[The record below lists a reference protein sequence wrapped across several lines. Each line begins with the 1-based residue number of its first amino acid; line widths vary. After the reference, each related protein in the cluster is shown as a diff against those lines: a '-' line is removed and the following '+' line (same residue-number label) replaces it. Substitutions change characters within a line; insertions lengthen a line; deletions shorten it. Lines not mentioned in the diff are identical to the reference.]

1 MRYKLATL
9 NTDPAG
15 MRMICVTAICAVA
28 LAITHSFVPI
38 AIFYGYGAIY
48 SIVTSKWVKGKV
60 PILSRRVAENF
71 YIVPS
76 LRGWHSIHQMR
87 ANKTATC
94 KEIRRSL
101 AHTGDLNAFLPNGTY
116 RVLSHES
123 VLRRVR
129 RTPGAHIL
137 KETPM
142 GKQDM
147 KKTLGYITS
156 NRCKKCREKC
166 SAWRTEPRE
175 YYDVMFE
182 ITEGVT

>member
-1 MRYKLATL
+1 MRYKLAAL

-15 MRMICVTAICAVA
+15 MRMLCVTAICAVA

-38 AIFYGYGAIY
+38 AVFYGYGAIY
-48 SIVTSKWVKGKV
+48 SIVASRWVKGKV

-76 LRGWHSIHQMR
+76 LRGWHSIHQLR
-87 ANKTATC
+87 ANKTIAC

-101 AHTGDLNAFLPNGTY
+101 VHTGDLNAVLPNGRY
-116 RVLSHES
+116 RVLSHET

-129 RTPGAHIL
+129 RTPGVCIL
-137 KETPM
+137 KEMPM

-147 KKTLGYITS
+147 KKTLNYMTH
-156 NRCKKCREKC
+156 NRCKTCPEKC
-166 SAWRTEPRE
+166 NAWRSEPRE

-182 ITEGVT
+182 ITEGL